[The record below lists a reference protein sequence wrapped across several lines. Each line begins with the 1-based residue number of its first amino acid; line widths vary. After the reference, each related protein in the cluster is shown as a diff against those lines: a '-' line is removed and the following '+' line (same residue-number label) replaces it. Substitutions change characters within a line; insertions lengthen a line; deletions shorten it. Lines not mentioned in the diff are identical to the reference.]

1 MRIVIKNG
9 TVVFTNRTEQT
20 DLLIDGAKIVKIDS
34 IILEQADKIVDATG
48 KHVFFGAVDLGAYS
62 APGLCESAH
71 GDEGNAEKRREKQR
85 IDTVEF

>member
-34 IILEQADKIVDATG
+34 IILEQADNILANNTKDTAHAIV
-48 KHVFFGAVDLGAYS
+48 VYFFIVIFCR
-62 APGLCESAH
+62 PFTF
-71 GDEGNAEKRREKQR
+71 K
-85 IDTVEF
+85 EFIIFISF